1 MVSPMRL
8 VLIGAPGSGKGTQAR
23 RLCERLGLVYIG
35 TGDILR
41 EAIRRGTAVGR
52 EAKPLIDAGRLV
64 PDTVANDM
72 VAELFRA
79 RRPEKF
85 VMDGYPRTYS
95 QAIAFDALLAQQ
107 FLKLDA
113 VVDLSVSDDEV
124 VRRIGGRRIC
134 TSAACGVCSNSAFQ
148 PTVAP
153 DACDR
158 CGSPLAVRDDDS
170 EATVRTRLAE
180 FHANTD
186 ALIEH
191 YRRAGL
197 LKEIS
202 ATDPVESI
210 YRNIVRR
217 LPERA

>member
-1 MVSPMRL
+1 MRL

-41 EAIRRGTAVGR
+41 DAIRLGTAVGR
-52 EAKPLIDAGRLV
+52 EAQPLIDAGRFV
-64 PDTVANDM
+64 PDSVANDL
-72 VAELFRA
+72 VADLFRA

-85 VMDGYPRTYS
+85 VMDGYPRTYA

-113 VVDLSVSDDEV
+113 VIDLSVSDDEV

-134 TSAACGVCSNSAFQ
+134 SDAACGICYNRAFETSAH
-148 PTVAP
+148 P
-153 DACDR
+153 DVCDR
-158 CGSPLAVRDDDS
+158 CGSRLKAREDDG
-170 EATVRTRLAE
+170 EATVRQRLAI
-180 FHANTD
+180 FHSNTD
-186 ALIEH
+186 ALLDH

-197 LKEIS
+197 VKEVS
-202 ATDPVESI
+202 ATDPVETI
-210 YRNIVRR
+210 YESIVRR
-217 LPERA
+217 LPTR

>member
-1 MVSPMRL
+1 MLMRL

-23 RLCERLGLVYIG
+23 KLCERLGLLYIG

-41 EAIRRGTAVGR
+41 AAIRQNTTVAR

-64 PDTVANDM
+64 PDTMANDL

-79 RRPEKF
+79 QHPEQF

-113 VVDLSVSDDEV
+113 VVDLAVSDDDV
-124 VRRIGGRRIC
+124 VRRIGSRRC
-134 TSAACGVCSNSAFQ
+134 CSNSACGVCYNLEFQ
-148 PTVAP
+148 RPKLPNV
-153 DACDR
+153 CDR
-158 CGSPLAVRDDDS
+158 CGSTLMNRDDDG
-170 EATVRTRLAE
+170 ETTVRTRLAE

-186 ALIEH
+186 SLIEH

-202 ATDPVESI
+202 ATDPAETI
-210 YRNIVRR
+210 YQNIVQC
-217 LPERA
+217 LPERG

>member
-1 MVSPMRL
+1 MRL

-41 EAIRRGTAVGR
+41 EAIRLESAVGR
-52 EAKPLIDAGRLV
+52 EARPLIDAGRLV
-64 PDTVANDM
+64 PDTMANDM
-72 VAELFRA
+72 VADLFRA

-85 VMDGYPRTYS
+85 VLDGYPRTYS
-95 QAIAFDALLAQQ
+95 QAIALDALLAQQ

-113 VVDLSVSDDEV
+113 VVDLAVDDDEV
-124 VRRIGGRRIC
+124 VRRIGGRRC
-134 TSAACGVCSNSAFQ
+134 CSNAACGVCYNLAFQ
-148 PTVAP
+148 PTARP
-153 DACDR
+153 GICDR
-158 CGSPLAVRDDDS
+158 CGHPLAERPDDG
-170 EATVRTRLAE
+170 EATIRTRLEE

-186 ALIEH
+186 ALVEH

-202 ATDPVESI
+202 AVDPVETI
-210 YRNIVRR
+210 YANILRR
-217 LPERA
+217 LPERG

>member
-1 MVSPMRL
+1 MRL

-23 RLCERLGLVYIG
+23 RLCERLSLVYIG

-41 EAIRRGTAVGR
+41 EAIRLETAVGR
-52 EAKPLIDAGRLV
+52 EARPLIDAGRLV
-64 PDTVANDM
+64 PDTMANDM
-72 VAELFRA
+72 VADLFRA

-85 VMDGYPRTYS
+85 VLDGYPRTYS
-95 QAIAFDALLAQQ
+95 QAIALDALLAQQ

-113 VVDLSVSDDEV
+113 VVDLAVDDDEV
-124 VRRIGGRRIC
+124 VRRIGGRRC
-134 TSAACGVCSNSAFQ
+134 CSNAACGVCYNLAFQ
-148 PTVAP
+148 PIAQP
-153 DACDR
+153 GICDR
-158 CGSPLAVRDDDS
+158 CGHSLAERPDDG

-186 ALIEH
+186 ALVEH

-202 ATDPVESI
+202 AVDPVETI
-210 YRNIVRR
+210 YANILRR
-217 LPERA
+217 LPERG

>member
-1 MVSPMRL
+1 MRL

-23 RLCERLGLVYIG
+23 RLCERLGLLYIG

-41 EAIRRGTAVGR
+41 EAIRSGTAVGR
-52 EAKPLIDAGRLV
+52 EAKPLLGAGRLV
-64 PDTVANDM
+64 PDTMANDM
-72 VAELFRA
+72 VADLFRA
-79 RRPEKF
+79 HRPEKF

-113 VVDLSVSDDEV
+113 VVDLAVSDDEV

-134 TSAACGVCSNSAFQ
+134 SGAACGYCFNPAFE
-148 PTVAP
+148 PTAAP
-153 DACDR
+153 GACDR

-197 LKEIS
+197 LNEIS
-202 ATDPVESI
+202 ATEPVESI
-210 YRNIVRR
+210 YQNIVRR